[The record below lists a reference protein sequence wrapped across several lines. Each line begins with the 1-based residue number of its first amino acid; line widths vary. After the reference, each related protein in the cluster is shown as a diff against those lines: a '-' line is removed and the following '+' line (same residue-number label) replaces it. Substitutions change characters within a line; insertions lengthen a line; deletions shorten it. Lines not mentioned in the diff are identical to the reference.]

1 VTDDDGGDDRTG
13 PSRGIWM
20 AWGLALLGG
29 LAVLVGVVVALLDPC
44 LQDGRSLTSDSC
56 VGTVTPTLVTGLALG
71 GTVLAVVGGL
81 SATVLTLR
89 RPRPEPLR

>member
-1 VTDDDGGDDRTG
+1 VTDDDRPR
-13 PSRGIWM
+13 PSRGIWL

-29 LAVLVGVVVALLDPC
+29 LAVLVGVAMALLDPC

-56 VGTVTPTLVTGLALG
+56 VGTTTPMLVTGLALG

-81 SATVLTLR
+81 SATVQTLR
-89 RPRPEPLR
+89 RPRPEALR